1 MNLLIK
7 GGRVIDPGSGLDGVR
22 DVAIKD
28 GRIEAVGEGIREEG
42 FDRVIDAKGKIV
54 TPGLIDLHTHLRE
67 PGGEDEETIA
77 TGTRAA
83 AHGGFTTVCCMPN
96 TSPVVDNPSVVRFIL
111 QKAEEDGVVN
121 ILPIGSISK
130 GLCGEEL
137 AEVGRMVEA
146 GVVAISDDGHPV
158 MDAGLMRR
166 AMEYT
171 KIFGISLISH
181 CEDRGLSDGGL
192 MNEGYISTI
201 LGMRGIPN
209 EAEEVMVARD
219 IILAKLTGAR
229 LHLAH
234 LSTKGSVELVR
245 RAKEEG
251 VLVSCEVTPHHLSLS
266 DEAVKDFD
274 TNTKVNPPLRTE
286 EDVEALKEGLM
297 DGTIDAISTDHA
309 PHTLNEKELDYS
321 EAPFGIVGLETCVGV
336 VLSEL
341 FHKDRLDVVR
351 IIASLSLNPARIIG
365 IEKGRLRVGEVA
377 DVTIIDPE
385 KEWVVDPSSFF
396 SKGMN
401 TPYIGKGLKG
411 MVYATIVGGKMIFE
425 DGKIKA

>member
-1 MNLLIK
+1 
-7 GGRVIDPGSGLDGVR
+7 
-22 DVAIKD
+22 
-28 GRIEAVGEGIREEG
+28 
-42 FDRVIDAKGKIV
+42 
-54 TPGLIDLHTHLRE
+54 
-67 PGGEDEETIA
+67 
-77 TGTRAA
+77 
-83 AHGGFTTVCCMPN
+83 MPN